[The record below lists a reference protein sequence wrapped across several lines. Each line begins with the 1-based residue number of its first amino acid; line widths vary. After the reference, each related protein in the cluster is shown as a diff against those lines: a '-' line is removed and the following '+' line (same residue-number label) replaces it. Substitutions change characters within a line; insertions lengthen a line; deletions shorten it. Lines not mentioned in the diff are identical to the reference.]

1 MIEINIAQE
10 FTIAP
15 GARNR
20 TEGLF
25 SGEDFRET
33 ILEPKF
39 LLAVKNNEK
48 LAVNLDGGY
57 GYATSFLEES
67 FGGLARI
74 HGVQPVLDILV
85 IISEDDQ
92 SLIENI
98 QDYIIDCQTTKYRKG

>member
-1 MIEINIAQE
+1 MIEINIAHD

-25 SGEDFRET
+25 SGEEFREI
-33 ILEPKF
+33 ILEPMF

-48 LAVNLDGGY
+48 ITVNLDGGY

-74 HGVQPVLDILV
+74 YGVQQVLNKLI
-85 IISEDDQ
+85 IISEDDL

-98 QDYIIDCQTTKYRKG
+98 QDYINDCQTTKYHKG